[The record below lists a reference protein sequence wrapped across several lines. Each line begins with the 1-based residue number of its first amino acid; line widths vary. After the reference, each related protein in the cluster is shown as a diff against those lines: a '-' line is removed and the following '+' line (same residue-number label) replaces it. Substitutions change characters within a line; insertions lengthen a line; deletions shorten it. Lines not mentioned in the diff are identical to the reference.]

1 MFNFYIQKP
10 LLLGSHFFVLKKV
23 HKKFNTLKKQKT
35 NVNKNKNKN
44 KKKIKENKGKLRIP
58 DISDTE
64 PLATISHPTN

>member
-10 LLLGSHFFVLKKV
+10 FLLRSHFFVLKKV

-35 NVNKNKNKN
+35 NINKNKNN
-44 KKKIKENKGKLRIP
+44 KKRKRKENKGKLRIP

>member
-10 LLLGSHFFVLKKV
+10 FLLGSHFFVLKKV

-35 NVNKNKNKN
+35 NVNKKQ
-44 KKKIKENKGKLRIP
+44 KKERKENKGKLRIP

-64 PLATISHPTN
+64 LLATISHPTN